1 MSGNTITI
9 VIVTSYK
16 RYVDDL
22 FFQLNFSVLGLVRV
36 TITKKTEIYMP
47 RKFPLAI
54 VIGLLGTALAVGS
67 VLATG
72 PSVSKSKGHG
82 LHARVAELLNIK
94 ESALINAF
102 EVAKQEIDEE
112 KRLE

>member
-1 MSGNTITI
+1 
-9 VIVTSYK
+9 
-16 RYVDDL
+16 
-22 FFQLNFSVLGLVRV
+22 
-36 TITKKTEIYMP
+36 MP
-47 RKFPLAI
+47 RKFTLAL

-94 ESALINAF
+94 ESELINAF

-112 KRLE
+112 KRLEKLDGLVSKGLLTEDQVSEIIAWEDKRPEDLNWIKGRMATMTV